1 MRAEVIQR
9 HLTKKRKIHPYN
21 HIHIYIYMSF
31 QLWLT
36 LSISWPA
43 THPSQPS
50 QPSEASRTS
59 TDEASLRRE
68 SHEWKPWS
76 QVGSNKYEHVK
87 IYEIYSLF
95 MLVWLATV
103 GVRSYMVLYMV
114 YLQVPAM
121 FFCFSTV
128 EYSLVLGKRF
138 AQGIIEAMWRC
149 KLPRVRCL
157 SCWLQLWKPMHKTNH
172 FPNIPNSSHELEKLQ
187 QMPGHKHLYLW
198 QSRPLIMQLHSEC
211 SWTGRKALE
220 LSIIFKHVQNICHP
234 W

>member
-1 MRAEVIQR
+1 MA
-9 HLTKKRKIHPYN
+9 
-21 HIHIYIYMSF
+21 F
-31 QLWLT
+31 QVWLT

-68 SHEWKPWS
+68 SYEWKPWS

-103 GVRSYMVLYMV
+103 GVRSYIWYIFKF
-114 YLQVPAM
+114 QPC
-121 FFCFSTV
+121 FFGFSTV

-138 AQGIIEAMWRC
+138 AQGIMEAMWRC

-157 SCWLQLWKPMHKTNH
+157 SCWLQLWKPMHKTND

-198 QSRPLIMQLHSEC
+198 QSRPLIMQLHSEW
-211 SWTGRKALE
+211 SWAGRKALE